1 MNLKK
6 KTDIN
11 IFLKKIRYFF
21 TNFLTIYL
29 YIQKS
34 KHFYKDLKVQLTPN
48 FFFPYLNFLNFSDQ
62 HIVNEIIIVVGSI
75 CLFRAHNWAKANYG
89 ASSMTLVKRWDK
101 NGRCTWL
108 YADFCEVGPNEG
120 AIDQFLDFRL
130 ATLSKPRIFMA
141 CTFFPSF

>member
-1 MNLKK
+1 MNLNKNA
-6 KTDIN
+6 DIN
-11 IFLKKIRYFF
+11 IFLKKIRKYFF

-62 HIVNEIIIVVGSI
+62 HNEIIIVVASI

-89 ASSMTLVKRWDK
+89 ASSMTLVKSWDK

-108 YADFCEVGPNEG
+108 YADFCEVRPDEG

-130 ATLSKPRIFMA
+130 ATVVKTKDFHGLYILP
-141 CTFFPSF
+141 